1 MFTLFFKE
9 IKEFF
14 SSVTGYLVVIIFLL
28 INSMFLWIFK
38 GAFNIFDL
46 EMANID
52 SLFIIS
58 PWVFLFLVP
67 AITMNMFA
75 GEYKSGT
82 MELLLTRPLT
92 EFQIVFAKYLAS
104 VVLVLV
110 ALAPTLLYLFS
121 IYFLADPVGNVDFG
135 AIFGSY
141 IGLFFLAAIYS
152 ALGIFASSLTKN
164 NIISFLLGL
173 LFCYVFFLGFENLSY
188 SVKDLQRLPLISSGK
203 LSNFIISLGINDHY
217 RSMSRGVIDSRD
229 VVYFLSVI
237 SIFIFVTKLR
247 LESRKW

>member
-1 MFTLFFKE
+1 
-9 IKEFF
+9 
-14 SSVTGYLVVIIFLL
+14 
-28 INSMFLWIFK
+28 MFLWIFK

-121 IYFLADPVGNVDFG
+121 IYFLADPVGNVDFA

-164 NIISFLLGL
+164 TIISFLLGL

>member
-1 MFTLFFKE
+1 
-9 IKEFF
+9 
-14 SSVTGYLVVIIFLL
+14 
-28 INSMFLWIFK
+28 MFLWIFK

-121 IYFLADPVGNVDFG
+121 IYFLADPVGNVDFA

-152 ALGIFASSLTKN
+152 ALGIFASSLTK
-164 NIISFLLGL
+164 IL
-173 LFCYVFFLGFENLSY
+173 
-188 SVKDLQRLPLISSGK
+188 
-203 LSNFIISLGINDHY
+203 
-217 RSMSRGVIDSRD
+217 
-229 VVYFLSVI
+229 
-237 SIFIFVTKLR
+237 
-247 LESRKW
+247 

>member
-121 IYFLADPVGNVDFG
+121 IYFLADPVGNVDFA

-164 NIISFLLGL
+164 TIISFLLGL
-173 LFCYVFFLGFENLSY
+173 LFCYVFFLGFENISY

>member
-164 NIISFLLGL
+164 TIISFLLGL
-173 LFCYVFFLGFENLSY
+173 LFCYVFFLGFENISY

>member
-164 NIISFLLGL
+164 TIISFLLGL

-188 SVKDLQRLPLISSGK
+188 SISSGK

>member
-164 NIISFLLGL
+164 TIISFLLGL

-188 SVKDLQRLPLISSGK
+188 
-203 LSNFIISLGINDHY
+203 
-217 RSMSRGVIDSRD
+217 
-229 VVYFLSVI
+229 
-237 SIFIFVTKLR
+237 
-247 LESRKW
+247 